1 MFIDLFFIF
10 VILRNVHKELSLKLY
25 FTFSLSG
32 YLNVKKDY
40 VIGLMLN
47 FKQNNLVSLLEKK
60 FKIQGPKFI
69 RRQILLLIL

>member
-25 FTFSLSG
+25 FTFFLSS
-32 YLNVKKDY
+32 YLNVKKDH
-40 VIGLMLN
+40 VTGLILN
-47 FKQNNLVSLLEKK
+47 FKQNNLVSLLKK
-60 FKIQGPKFI
+60 KIKIQGPKFI

>member
-1 MFIDLFFIF
+1 
-10 VILRNVHKELSLKLY
+10 
-25 FTFSLSG
+25 
-32 YLNVKKDY
+32 
-40 VIGLMLN
+40 MLN